1 MLKKNGGNRVWNK
14 NSNLVVPF
22 KIHLPSNLQTFTV
35 RGLGKWCKIMYSR
48 LLLAPKLKWKLMLTF
63 ILVKFEEWNLFL
75 KFSFFT
81 LLFFGWW
88 RKLETCDEYS
98 NLIIIWVYFAH
109 HSFLLSSSSQLNLVK
124 HFISFFSY
132 FIFVSFFDSWLSFLG
147 ASPTHKLHV
156 QAWKWRTFFIVWLLS
171 LYIEQSDFCPICFS
185 KFSYFHYK

>member
-1 MLKKNGGNRVWNK
+1 M
-14 NSNLVVPF
+14 
-22 KIHLPSNLQTFTV
+22 KINAYFYTS
-35 RGLGKWCKIMYSR
+35 KIWRM
-48 LLLAPKLKWKLMLTF
+48 KF
-63 ILVKFEEWNLFL
+63 ISEIF
-75 KFSFFT
+75 FFT
-81 LLFFGWW
+81 LLFLGWW

-98 NLIIIWVYFAH
+98 NLIIIWVYFAR